1 MKFLPLVL
9 MCLLSLPSL
18 ANPAKTHTKSTD
30 DQLINAN
37 YPLFISAFNQLSPEV
52 TREIYADDASYLSE
66 SQSKEIYYGRDN
78 IVAIY
83 KKFFDKI
90 RAKKATIDVDFRI
103 TKRKII
109 GNGAI
114 DTGYYLVRFYPAQ
127 ETGEPV
133 SEFAGKFA
141 IGTEKVS
148 ATQWKVSLD
157 TNNRAEPSYY
167 LNAKPVPNLYYG
179 RQFPPLPA
187 GKKLP

>member
-1 MKFLPLVL
+1 MKLLPLLL
-9 MCLLSLPSL
+9 MCLLSMPSV
-18 ANPAKTHTKSTD
+18 ANPATTQTTSSVE
-30 DQLINAN
+30 QLINAN
-37 YPLFISAFNQLSPEV
+37 YPLFIGAFNQLSSEV
-52 TREIYADDASYLSE
+52 TREIYTDDASYLSE
-66 SQSKEIYYGRDN
+66 SQNKEIYYGRDS

-83 KKFFDKI
+83 QKFFDKI
-90 RAKKATIDVDFRI
+90 RKKKASIDIDFRV
-103 TKRKII
+103 TKRKIW

-148 ATQWKVSLD
+148 ATQWKVNLD
-157 TNNRAEPSYY
+157 TSNRAEPSYY

-179 RQFPPLPA
+179 RQFPPLPSV
-187 GKKLP
+187 KKLP